1 MLGLKCA
8 IQAFPVV
15 ANGVSVKVGMSKR
28 SNAFLIDPPATERH
42 LQVLSI
48 GN

>member
-8 IQAFPVV
+8 IEAFAVV
-15 ANGVSVKVGMSKR
+15 TNGVSVKVGISKR
-28 SNAFLIDPPATERH
+28 SDAFLVDPPVAERH
-42 LQVLSI
+42 LQVLST